1 MDSAKSLIYIYLDG
15 GMSHIDTFDLK
26 PDWKQQGPVK
36 GIATNVTGLKFSA
49 HLPMLARHADKLAII
64 RSMRNQIKE
73 LMIKGNTFCIQVM
86 SRGEVYSTQGSVLG
100 LISCR
105 VIRCP
110 RYRVTFVLGVA
121 IIYLEA
127 AGFWIQNMIHYT

>member
-26 PDWKQQGPVK
+26 PGWKQQGPVK

-64 RSMRNQIKE
+64 RSMHSNQGAHDQGQYFLHTSYE
-73 LMIKGNTFCIQVM
+73 P
-86 SRGEVYSTQGSVLG
+86 REVYSTQGSVLG